1 MLQAGNPDI
10 FLTIIHRT
18 KGIFLCWTHTRKPR
32 EADQA
37 KEPRRRV
44 GWERQKAP
52 GAQRARGAGRHA
64 PQDNQ
69 LQRTAPREIPPASKR
84 QGKCPKVC
92 RPVSLQPAAP
102 LFYAGCHGIASQ
114 LFGH

>member
-69 LQRTAPREIPPASKR
+69 LQRTAPPREIPPASKR
-84 QGKCPKVC
+84 QGKVP
-92 RPVSLQPAAP
+92 
-102 LFYAGCHGIASQ
+102 
-114 LFGH
+114 